1 MRTFPILL
9 ILFVLLAACAPLPPT
24 VPEAATPSATAVT
37 GIEGQVSLGPT
48 CPVQTLQDPCPDH
61 PYQATLSVLT
71 LDGAQ
76 VTQFQTDANGHFL
89 VPLAPGTYVLHPEVP
104 AGKAYPRGRDQNFT
118 VVEGRC
124 TQLVVTYDS
133 GIR

>member
-1 MRTFPILL
+1 MRTIPILL
-9 ILFVLLAACAPLPPT
+9 ILFVLLAACAPLPVTAPG
-24 VPEAATPSATAVT
+24 AATPSATPVT
-37 GIEGQVSLGPT
+37 GIEGQVSLGPA
-48 CPVQTLQDPCPDH
+48 CPVQSLQDPCPDH

-71 LDGAQ
+71 LGGAQ

-89 VPLAPGTYVLHPEVP
+89 VALAPGTYVLHPEAP
-104 AGKAYPRGRDQNFT
+104 AGKAYPRGRDQDFT

-124 TQLVVTYDS
+124 TQLVVNYDS